1 MPDDS
6 CREITSVKARLEKR
20 NFAHPIRLIK
30 RAIQGSSMQVHQ
42 IGGLGFDSNIYLII
56 DEVITLI
63 DAGTGMN
70 FETVKRNL
78 SKFNLTAN
86 DVKLI
91 INTHCHYDH
100 VGGDRDFI
108 EASGCKVAIHELEAE
123 LLRKGNRVITLVGGF
138 GKRLEPIEV
147 ARELH
152 DGDWVKLG
160 ELTLK
165 VLYTPG
171 HTQGSI
177 SLYEPE
183 RKILFS
189 GDTLFCGG
197 VGRTDLPTSDG
208 KALTNSLRRLA
219 KLEVERLY
227 PGHGPFAEKGAR
239 GHVLEALELV
249 G

>member
-1 MPDDS
+1 
-6 CREITSVKARLEKR
+6 
-20 NFAHPIRLIK
+20 
-30 RAIQGSSMQVHQ
+30 MQIHQ

-56 DEVITLI
+56 DEIITLI

-86 DVKLI
+86 DIKLI

-108 EASGCKVAIHELEAE
+108 EASGCEVAIHELEAE
-123 LLRKGNRVITLVGGF
+123 LLRKGDCVVTFAGVF
-138 GKRLEPIEV
+138 GRKLEPIEV
-147 ARELH
+147 ARELR
-152 DGDWVKLG
+152 DGDRVKLG
-160 ELTLK
+160 EL
-165 VLYTPG
+165 VLEVLHTPG

-177 SLYEPE
+177 SLYEPQ

-197 VGRTDLPTSDG
+197 VGRTDLPTSDEE
-208 KALTNSLRRLA
+208 ALANSLRRIA
-219 KLEVERLY
+219 ELELDQLY
-227 PGHGPFAEKGAR
+227 PGHGPFEKGAR
-239 GHVLEALELV
+239 RYVLEALELV

>member
-1 MPDDS
+1 MVKLV
-6 CREITSVKARLEKR
+6 EIH
-20 NFAHPIRLIK
+20 N
-30 RAIQGSSMQVHQ
+30 
-42 IGGLGFDSNIYLII
+42 IGGHGFDSNIYLII
-56 DEVITLI
+56 DKTIAII

-70 FETVKRNL
+70 FELVKRNL
-78 SKFNLTAN
+78 SNFNLKPSN
-86 DVKLI
+86 IKLI

-108 EASGCKVAIHELEAE
+108 EASSCEVAIHELEAE
-123 LLRKGNRVITLVGGF
+123 LLRKGDCVITIAEVF
-138 GKRLEPIEV
+138 GKKLEPIEV

-152 DGDWVKLG
+152 DGDRVKLG
-160 ELTLK
+160 ELILE
-165 VLYTPG
+165 VLHTPG

-189 GDTLFCGG
+189 GDTLFCDG

-208 KALTNSLRRLA
+208 KALANSLRRLA
-219 KLEVERLY
+219 ELELERLY

-239 GHVLEALELV
+239 RHVLEALELF

>member
-1 MPDDS
+1 MQWWKK
-6 CREITSVKARLEKR
+6 EIFRTS
-20 NFAHPIRLIK
+20 IRLIK
-30 RAIQGSSMQVHQ
+30 TAIQGSFMQVHQ
-42 IGGLGFDSNIYLII
+42 VGGLGFDSNIYLII
-56 DEVITLI
+56 DEVIALI
-63 DAGTGMN
+63 DTGTGMN

-86 DVKLI
+86 DVELI

-108 EASGCKVAIHELEAE
+108 EASGCEVAIHELEAE
-123 LLRKGNRVITLVGGF
+123 LLRKGDCVITLVGVF

-152 DGDWVKLG
+152 DGDRVKLG
-160 ELTLK
+160 ELTLE
-165 VLYTPG
+165 VLHTPG

-189 GDTLFCGG
+189 GDTLFCDG

-208 KALTNSLRRLA
+208 KALANSLRRFA

-239 GHVLEALELV
+239 RHVLEALEFV

>member
-1 MPDDS
+1 MQWWKK
-6 CREITSVKARLEKR
+6 EIFRTS
-20 NFAHPIRLIK
+20 IRLIK
-30 RAIQGSSMQVHQ
+30 TAIQGSFMQVHQ

-56 DEVITLI
+56 DEVIALI
-63 DAGTGMN
+63 DTGTGMN

-86 DVKLI
+86 DVELI

-108 EASGCKVAIHELEAE
+108 EASGCEVAIHELEAE
-123 LLRKGNRVITLVGGF
+123 LLRKGDCVITLVGVF
-138 GKRLEPIEV
+138 GKRLKPIEV

-152 DGDWVKLG
+152 DGDRVKLG
-160 ELTLK
+160 ELTLE
-165 VLYTPG
+165 VLHTPG

-177 SLYEPE
+177 SLYDPE

-189 GDTLFCGG
+189 GDTLFCDG

-208 KALTNSLRRLA
+208 KALANSLRRFA

-239 GHVLEALELV
+239 RHVLEALELV

>member
-1 MPDDS
+1 
-6 CREITSVKARLEKR
+6 
-20 NFAHPIRLIK
+20 
-30 RAIQGSSMQVHQ
+30 MQVHQ

-123 LLRKGNRVITLVGGF
+123 LLRKGDRVITLVGGDARKLPALEVDAVATDPPF
-138 GKRLEPIEV
+138 GRQASTAGVQLRDLYEQALPSIASVLRRKGYACITSP
-147 ARELH
+147 REL
-152 DGDWVKLG
+152 
-160 ELTLK
+160 E
-165 VLYTPG
+165 
-171 HTQGSI
+171 
-177 SLYEPE
+177 
-183 RKILFS
+183 
-189 GDTLFCGG
+189 
-197 VGRTDLPTSDG
+197 
-208 KALTNSLRRLA
+208 
-219 KLEVERLY
+219 
-227 PGHGPFAEKGAR
+227 
-239 GHVLEALELV
+239 
-249 G
+249 